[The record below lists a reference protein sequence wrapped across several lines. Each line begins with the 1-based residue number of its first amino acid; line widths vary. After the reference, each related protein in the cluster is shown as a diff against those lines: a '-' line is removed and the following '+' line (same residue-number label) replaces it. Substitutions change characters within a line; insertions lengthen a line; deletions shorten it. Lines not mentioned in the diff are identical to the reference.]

1 MKRKTRIMNQ
11 TAAEGSPELKT
22 GIILESKG
30 DPDKQKFWNFLDHG
44 DTAELQLFGTIQS
57 EEDWW
62 SDDCVTYRN
71 FINELKGLGD
81 KKSINVVIHSIGG
94 DVFAANAIYSALVM
108 NKATITGTIIGICA
122 SAATIV
128 LMACDSRRIAK
139 NAILM
144 THNPSI
150 SLRGSYQADE
160 LLRLAEITN
169 QVKKSIVAA
178 YMERLDKTEDEINQL
193 MDEESWYVGQE
204 AVDAGF
210 CDSVIEPDFQNS
222 ILSKNFMVNGISY
235 NFRNYVEKFVP
246 DNIRK
251 RVQDLSETF
260 QKEAGTFFN
269 TKKTIQKGK
278 VGMDEDEKEMSVI
291 SDTAGLKAAYP
302 QLCAQI
308 TADAVSAERERMKA
322 IDEIAKG
329 IPEAMLM
336 KARYE
341 EPVSAADLAL
351 AQMKAN
357 NAAGQQFLNSM
368 AYEMQNSGAAA
379 VGAEPNTGYDP
390 EEQKKAEN
398 AQKVDGFANKLKADK
413 RRG

>member
-1 MKRKTRIMNQ
+1 MITNQ
-11 TAAEGSPELKT
+11 PTAAGSQKPKT
-22 GIILESKG
+22 G
-30 DPDKQKFWNFLDHG
+30 KFWNFLDNG

-71 FINELKGLGD
+71 FINELNGLGD

-94 DVFAANAIYSALVM
+94 DVFAANAIYSALAM
-108 NKATITGTIIGICA
+108 NKAKITGTIIGICA

-144 THNPSI
+144 AHNPSV
-150 SLRGSYQADE
+150 SLWGSYQADD
-160 LLRLAEITN
+160 LLKLAEVTN

-178 YMERLDKTEDEINQL
+178 YMERLDKTEEEINQL

-210 CDSVIEPDFQNS
+210 CDSVIEADFQNS
-222 ILSKNFMVNGISY
+222 ALSKNFMVDGVPYS
-235 NFRNYVEKFVP
+235 FKNYMEKFVP

-251 RVQDLSETF
+251 RVLDLSKTP
-260 QKEAGTFFN
+260 QKETGAFFDTLKN
-269 TKKTIQKGK
+269 TQKGNEK
-278 VGMDEDEKEMSVI
+278 MDEENKTMPVI
-291 SDTAGLKAAYP
+291 SDAAGLKAAYP

-308 TADAVSAERERMKA
+308 AADAVSAEMERLKA

-329 IPEAMLM
+329 IPEDVLM
-336 KARYE
+336 KARYD
-341 EPVSAADLAL
+341 EPISAADLAL

-368 AYEMQNSGAAA
+368 VQEMQNSGAAA
-379 VGAEPNTGYDP
+379 VGTEPNTGYDTAQ
-390 EEQKKAEN
+390 QKQAES
-398 AQKVDGFANKLKADK
+398 AQKVAGFANKLKADK

>member
-1 MKRKTRIMNQ
+1 MITNQ
-11 TAAEGSPELKT
+11 PTAAGSLEPKT
-22 GIILESKG
+22 G
-30 DPDKQKFWNFLDHG
+30 KFWNFLDNG

-71 FINELKGLGD
+71 FINELNGLGD

-94 DVFAANAIYSALVM
+94 DVFAANAIYSALAM

-144 THNPSI
+144 AYNPSV
-150 SLRGSYQADE
+150 SLWGSYQADD
-160 LLRLAEITN
+160 LLKLAEVTN

-178 YMERLDKTEDEINQL
+178 YMERLDKTEEEINQL

-210 CDSVIEPDFQNS
+210 CDSVIEADFQNS
-222 ILSKNFMVNGISY
+222 ALSKNFMVDGVPYS
-235 NFRNYVEKFVP
+235 FKNYVEKFVP

-251 RVQDLSETF
+251 KVLDLSKTP
-260 QKEAGTFFN
+260 QKETGAFFD
-269 TKKTIQKGK
+269 TPKKPQKGNAK
-278 VGMDEDEKEMSVI
+278 MDEENKTTPVI
-291 SDTAGLKAAYP
+291 SDAAGLKAAYP

-308 TADAVSAERERMKA
+308 AADAVSAERERLKA

-329 IPEAMLM
+329 IPEDVLM
-336 KARYE
+336 KARYD
-341 EPVSAADLAL
+341 EPISAADLAL

-357 NAAGQQFLNSM
+357 NAAGQQFLNNM
-368 AYEMQNSGAAA
+368 VQEMQNSGAAA
-379 VGAEPNTGYDP
+379 VGTEPNTGYDTAQ
-390 EEQKKAEN
+390 QKQAES
-398 AQKVDGFANKLKADK
+398 AQKVAGFANKLKADK

>member
-1 MKRKTRIMNQ
+1 MKITNQ
-11 TAAEGSPELKT
+11 TTAAGSLEPKT
-22 GIILESKG
+22 G
-30 DPDKQKFWNFLDHG
+30 KFWNFLDNG

-71 FINELKGLGD
+71 FINELNGLGD

-94 DVFAANAIYSALVM
+94 DVFAANAIYSALAM

-144 THNPSI
+144 AHNPSV
-150 SLRGSYQADE
+150 SLWGSYQADD
-160 LLRLAEITN
+160 LLKLAEVTN

-178 YMERLDKTEDEINQL
+178 YMERLDKTEEEINQL

-210 CDSVIEPDFQNS
+210 CDSVIEADFQNS
-222 ILSKNFMVNGISY
+222 ALSKNFMVDGVPYS
-235 NFRNYVEKFVP
+235 FKNYVEKFVP

-251 RVQDLSETF
+251 KVLDLSKTP
-260 QKEAGTFFN
+260 QKETGAFFD
-269 TKKTIQKGK
+269 TPKKPQKGNAK
-278 VGMDEDEKEMSVI
+278 MDEENKTTPVI
-291 SDTAGLKAAYP
+291 SDAAGLKAAYP

-308 TADAVSAERERMKA
+308 AADAVSAERERLKA

-329 IPEAMLM
+329 IPEDVLM
-336 KARYE
+336 KARYD
-341 EPVSAADLAL
+341 EPISAADLAL

-357 NAAGQQFLNSM
+357 NAAGQQFLNNM
-368 AYEMQNSGAAA
+368 VQEMQNSGAAA
-379 VGAEPNTGYDP
+379 VGTEPNTGYDTAQ
-390 EEQKKAEN
+390 QKQAES
-398 AQKVDGFANKLKADK
+398 AQKVAGFANKLKADK

>member
-1 MKRKTRIMNQ
+1 MITNQ
-11 TAAEGSPELKT
+11 PTAAGSPEKKT
-22 GIILESKG
+22 A
-30 DPDKQKFWNFLDHG
+30 KFWNFLDNG

-71 FINELKGLGD
+71 FINELNGLGD
-81 KKSINVVIHSIGG
+81 KKSINVMIHSIGG
-94 DVFAANAIYSALVM
+94 DVFAANAIYSALAM
-108 NKATITGTIIGICA
+108 NKAKITGTIIGICA

-144 THNPSI
+144 AHNPSV
-150 SLRGSYQADE
+150 SLWGSYQADD
-160 LLRLAEITN
+160 LLKLAEVTN

-178 YMERLDKTEDEINQL
+178 YMERLDKTEEEINQL

-210 CDSVIEPDFQNS
+210 CDSVIEADFQNS
-222 ILSKNFMVNGISY
+222 ALSKKFMVNGVPYS
-235 NFRNYVEKFVP
+235 FRNYVEKFVP
-246 DNIRK
+246 DNIREK
-251 RVQDLSETF
+251 VLDLSKTP
-260 QKEAGTFFN
+260 QKETGAFFD
-269 TKKTIQKGK
+269 TPKKPQKGNAK
-278 VGMDEDEKEMSVI
+278 MDEENKTTPVI
-291 SDTAGLKAAYP
+291 SDAAGLKAAYP

-308 TADAVSAERERMKA
+308 AADAVSAERERLKA

-329 IPEAMLM
+329 IPEDVLM
-336 KARYE
+336 KARYD
-341 EPVSAADLAL
+341 EPISAADLAL

-357 NAAGQQFLNSM
+357 NAAGQQFLNNM
-368 AYEMQNSGAAA
+368 VQEMQNSGAAA
-379 VGAEPNTGYDP
+379 VGTEPNTGYDTAQ
-390 EEQKKAEN
+390 QKQAES
-398 AQKVDGFANKLKADK
+398 AQKVAGFANKLKADK

>member
-1 MKRKTRIMNQ
+1 MITNQ
-11 TAAEGSPELKT
+11 PTAAGSPEKKT
-22 GIILESKG
+22 A
-30 DPDKQKFWNFLDHG
+30 KFWNFLDNG

-71 FINELKGLGD
+71 FINELNGLGD
-81 KKSINVVIHSIGG
+81 KKSINVMIHSIGG
-94 DVFAANAIYSALVM
+94 GVFAANAIYSALAM
-108 NKATITGTIIGICA
+108 NKAKITGTIIGICA

-144 THNPSI
+144 AHNPSV
-150 SLRGSYQADE
+150 SLWGSYQADD
-160 LLRLAEITN
+160 LLKLAEVTN

-178 YMERLDKTEDEINQL
+178 YMERLDKTEEEINQL

-210 CDSVIEPDFQNS
+210 CDSVIEADFQNS
-222 ILSKNFMVNGISY
+222 ALSKKFMVNGVPYS
-235 NFRNYVEKFVP
+235 FRNYVEKFVP
-246 DNIRK
+246 DNIREK
-251 RVQDLSETF
+251 VLDLSKTP
-260 QKEAGTFFN
+260 QKETGAFFDTPKN
-269 TKKTIQKGK
+269 KQKGNEK
-278 VGMDEDEKEMSVI
+278 MDEENKTTLVI
-291 SDTAGLKAAYP
+291 SDAAGLKAAYP

-308 TADAVSAERERMKA
+308 AADAVSAERERLKA
-322 IDEIAKG
+322 IDEISKG
-329 IPEAMLM
+329 IPEDVLM

-341 EPVSAADLAL
+341 EPISAADLAL

-368 AYEMQNSGAAA
+368 VQEMQNSGAAA
-379 VGAEPNTGYDP
+379 VGTEPNTGYDTAQ
-390 EEQKKAEN
+390 QKQAES
-398 AQKVDGFANKLKADK
+398 AQKVAGFANKLKADK

>member
-1 MKRKTRIMNQ
+1 MNRP
-11 TAAEGSPELKT
+11 AAAGSREPKT
-22 GIILESKG
+22 G
-30 DPDKQKFWNFLDHG
+30 KFWNFLDNG

-71 FINELKGLGD
+71 FINELNGLGD

-94 DVFAANAIYSALVM
+94 DVFAANAIYSALAM
-108 NKATITGTIIGICA
+108 NKAKITGTIIGICA

-144 THNPSI
+144 AHNPSV
-150 SLRGSYQADE
+150 SLWGSYQADD
-160 LLRLAEITN
+160 LLKLAEVAN

-178 YMERLDKTEDEINQL
+178 YMERLDKTEEEINQL

-210 CDSVIEPDFQNS
+210 CDSVIEADFQNS
-222 ILSKNFMVNGISY
+222 ALSKNFMVDGIPYS
-235 NFRNYVEKFVP
+235 FKNYMEKFVP

-251 RVQDLSETF
+251 RVLDLSKTP
-260 QKEAGTFFN
+260 QKETGAFFDTPKN
-269 TKKTIQKGK
+269 TQKGNEK
-278 VGMDEDEKEMSVI
+278 MDEENKTTPAI

-308 TADAVSAERERMKA
+308 AADAVSAERERLKA

-329 IPEAMLM
+329 IPEDVLM
-336 KARYE
+336 KARYD
-341 EPVSAADLAL
+341 EPISAADLAI

-368 AYEMQNSGAAA
+368 AQEMQNSGAAA
-379 VGAEPNTGYDP
+379 VGTEPNTGYDTTQ
-390 EEQKKAEN
+390 QKQAES
-398 AQKVDGFANKLKADK
+398 AQKVAGFASKLKADK

>member
-1 MKRKTRIMNQ
+1 MKRKIMIMNQ
-11 TAAEGSPELKT
+11 VMTAGNQKT
-22 GIILESKG
+22 N
-30 DPDKQKFWNFLDHG
+30 KFWNFMDNG

-62 SDDCVTYRN
+62 SDDCVTYRD
-71 FINELKGLGD
+71 FINELNGLGD

-94 DVFAANAIYSALVM
+94 DVFAANAIYSALAM

-144 THNPSI
+144 AHNPSV
-150 SLRGSYQADE
+150 SLWGSYQADD
-160 LLRLAEITN
+160 LLKLAEVTN

-178 YMERLDKTEDEINQL
+178 YMERLDKTEEEINQL

-210 CDSVIEPDFQNS
+210 CDSVIEADFQSNV
-222 ILSKNFMVNGISY
+222 LANKFVVNGIPYS
-235 NFRNYVEKFVP
+235 FKNYVEKFVP

-251 RVQDLSETF
+251 KVRDLS
-260 QKEAGTFFN
+260 GTFFDISKR
-269 TKKTIQKGK
+269 TQKGNGK
-278 VGMDEDEKEMSVI
+278 MEEENNTMTMI
-291 SDTAGLKAAYP
+291 SDVAGLRASYP
-302 QLCAQI
+302 QLCAKI
-308 TADAVSAERERMKA
+308 ADDAVSAERARLRA

-329 IPEAMLM
+329 IPEDVLM
-336 KARYE
+336 KARYD

-351 AQMKAN
+351 AQMRAN
-357 NAAGQQFLNSM
+357 NAAGQQFLNNMIS
-368 AYEMQNSGAAA
+368 EMQDSGTAA

-390 EEQKKAEN
+390 ESQKRAEN
-398 AQKVDGFANKLKADK
+398 AQKVAGFAAKLKADK

>member
-1 MKRKTRIMNQ
+1 MITNQ
-11 TAAEGSPELKT
+11 PTAAGSPEKKT
-22 GIILESKG
+22 A
-30 DPDKQKFWNFLDHG
+30 KFWNFLDNG

-71 FINELKGLGD
+71 FINELNGLGD
-81 KKSINVVIHSIGG
+81 KKSINVMIHSIGG
-94 DVFAANAIYSALVM
+94 DVFAANAIYSALAM
-108 NKATITGTIIGICA
+108 NKAKITGTIIGICA

-144 THNPSI
+144 AHNPSV
-150 SLRGSYQADE
+150 SLWGSYQADD
-160 LLRLAEITN
+160 LLKLAEVTKKK
-169 QVKKSIVAA
+169 KKSIVAA
-178 YMERLDKTEDEINQL
+178 YMERLDKTEEEINQL

-210 CDSVIEPDFQNS
+210 CDSVIEADFQNS
-222 ILSKNFMVNGISY
+222 ALSKKFMVNGVPYS
-235 NFRNYVEKFVP
+235 FRNYVEKFVP
-246 DNIRK
+246 DNIREK
-251 RVQDLSETF
+251 VLDLSKTP
-260 QKEAGTFFN
+260 QKETGAFFDTPKN
-269 TKKTIQKGK
+269 KQKGNEK
-278 VGMDEDEKEMSVI
+278 MDEENKTTLVI
-291 SDTAGLKAAYP
+291 SDAAGLKAAYP

-308 TADAVSAERERMKA
+308 AADAVSAERERLKA
-322 IDEIAKG
+322 IDEISKG
-329 IPEAMLM
+329 IPEDVLM

-341 EPVSAADLAL
+341 EPISAADLAL

-368 AYEMQNSGAAA
+368 VQEMQNSGAAA
-379 VGAEPNTGYDP
+379 VGTEPNTGYDTAQ
-390 EEQKKAEN
+390 QKQAES
-398 AQKVDGFANKLKADK
+398 AQKVAGFANKLKADK

>member
-1 MKRKTRIMNQ
+1 MITNQ
-11 TAAEGSPELKT
+11 PTAAGSQKPKT
-22 GIILESKG
+22 G
-30 DPDKQKFWNFLDHG
+30 KFWNFLDNG

-71 FINELKGLGD
+71 FINELNGLGD

-94 DVFAANAIYSALVM
+94 DVFAANAIYSALAM
-108 NKATITGTIIGICA
+108 NKAKITGTIIGICA

-144 THNPSI
+144 AHNPSV
-150 SLRGSYQADE
+150 SLWGSYQADD
-160 LLRLAEITN
+160 LLKLAEVTN

-178 YMERLDKTEDEINQL
+178 YMERLDKTEEEINQL

-210 CDSVIEPDFQNS
+210 CDSVIEADFQNS
-222 ILSKNFMVNGISY
+222 ALSKNFMVDGVPYS
-235 NFRNYVEKFVP
+235 FKNYMEKFVP

-251 RVQDLSETF
+251 RVLDLSKTP
-260 QKEAGTFFN
+260 QKETGAFFDTLKN
-269 TKKTIQKGK
+269 TQKGNEK
-278 VGMDEDEKEMSVI
+278 MDEENKTMPVI
-291 SDTAGLKAAYP
+291 SDAAGLKAAYP

-308 TADAVSAERERMKA
+308 AADAVSAERERLKA

-329 IPEAMLM
+329 IPEDVLM
-336 KARYE
+336 KARYD
-341 EPVSAADLAL
+341 EPISAADLAL

-368 AYEMQNSGAAA
+368 VQEMQNSGAAA
-379 VGAEPNTGYDP
+379 VGTEPNTGYDTAQ
-390 EEQKKAEN
+390 QKQAES
-398 AQKVDGFANKLKADK
+398 AQKVAGFANKLKADK

>member
-1 MKRKTRIMNQ
+1 MITNQ
-11 TAAEGSPELKT
+11 PTAAGSQKPKT
-22 GIILESKG
+22 G
-30 DPDKQKFWNFLDHG
+30 KFWNFLDNG

-71 FINELKGLGD
+71 FINELNGLGD

-94 DVFAANAIYSALVM
+94 DVFAANAIYSALAM
-108 NKATITGTIIGICA
+108 NKAKITGTIIGICA

-144 THNPSI
+144 AHNPSV
-150 SLRGSYQADE
+150 SLWGSYQADD
-160 LLRLAEITN
+160 LLKLAEVTN

-178 YMERLDKTEDEINQL
+178 YMERLDKTEEEINQL

-210 CDSVIEPDFQNS
+210 CDSVIEADFQNS
-222 ILSKNFMVNGISY
+222 ALSKNFMVDGVPYS
-235 NFRNYVEKFVP
+235 FKNYMEKFVP

-251 RVQDLSETF
+251 RVLDLSKTP
-260 QKEAGTFFN
+260 QKETGAFFDTLKN
-269 TKKTIQKGK
+269 TQKGNEK
-278 VGMDEDEKEMSVI
+278 MDEENKTMPVI
-291 SDTAGLKAAYP
+291 SDAAGLKAAYP

-308 TADAVSAERERMKA
+308 AADAVSAERERLKA

-329 IPEAMLM
+329 IPEDVLM
-336 KARYE
+336 KARYD
-341 EPVSAADLAL
+341 EPISAADLAL
-351 AQMKAN
+351 VQMKAN

-368 AYEMQNSGAAA
+368 VQEMQNSGAAA
-379 VGAEPNTGYDP
+379 VGTEPNTGYDTAQ
-390 EEQKKAEN
+390 QKQAES
-398 AQKVDGFANKLKADK
+398 AQKVAGFANKLKADK

>member
-1 MKRKTRIMNQ
+1 MITNQ
-11 TAAEGSPELKT
+11 PTAAGSQKPKT
-22 GIILESKG
+22 G
-30 DPDKQKFWNFLDHG
+30 KFWNFLDNG

-71 FINELKGLGD
+71 FINELNGLGD

-94 DVFAANAIYSALVM
+94 DVFAANAIYSALAM
-108 NKATITGTIIGICA
+108 NKAKITGTIIGICA

-144 THNPSI
+144 AHNPSV
-150 SLRGSYQADE
+150 SLWGSYQADD
-160 LLRLAEITN
+160 LLKLAEVTN

-178 YMERLDKTEDEINQL
+178 YMERLDKTEEEINQL

-210 CDSVIEPDFQNS
+210 CDSVIEADFQNS
-222 ILSKNFMVNGISY
+222 ALSKNFMVDGVPYS
-235 NFRNYVEKFVP
+235 FKNYMEKFVP

-251 RVQDLSETF
+251 RVLDLSKTP
-260 QKEAGTFFN
+260 QKETGAFFDTLKN
-269 TKKTIQKGK
+269 TQKGNEK
-278 VGMDEDEKEMSVI
+278 MDEENKTMPVI
-291 SDTAGLKAAYP
+291 SDAAGLKAAYP
-302 QLCAQI
+302 EICAQI
-308 TADAVSAERERMKA
+308 AADAVSAEMERLKA

-329 IPEAMLM
+329 IPEDVLM
-336 KARYE
+336 KARYD
-341 EPVSAADLAL
+341 EPISAADLAL

-368 AYEMQNSGAAA
+368 VQEMQNSGAAA
-379 VGAEPNTGYDP
+379 VGTEPNTGYDTAQ
-390 EEQKKAEN
+390 QKQAES
-398 AQKVDGFANKLKADK
+398 AQKVAGFANKLKADK

>member
-1 MKRKTRIMNQ
+1 MITNQ
-11 TAAEGSPELKT
+11 PTAAGSQKPKT
-22 GIILESKG
+22 G
-30 DPDKQKFWNFLDHG
+30 KFWNFLDNG

-71 FINELKGLGD
+71 FINELNGLGD

-94 DVFAANAIYSALVM
+94 DVFAANAIYSALAM
-108 NKATITGTIIGICA
+108 NKAKITGTIIGICA

-144 THNPSI
+144 AHNPSV
-150 SLRGSYQADE
+150 SLWGSYQADD
-160 LLRLAEITN
+160 LLKLAEVTN

-178 YMERLDKTEDEINQL
+178 YMERLDKTEEEINQL

-210 CDSVIEPDFQNS
+210 CDSVIEADFQNS
-222 ILSKNFMVNGISY
+222 ALSKNFMVDGVPYS
-235 NFRNYVEKFVP
+235 FKNYMEKFVP

-251 RVQDLSETF
+251 RVLDLSKTP
-260 QKEAGTFFN
+260 QKETGAFFDTLKN
-269 TKKTIQKGK
+269 TQKGNEK
-278 VGMDEDEKEMSVI
+278 MDEENKTMPVI

-308 TADAVSAERERMKA
+308 AADAVSAERERLKA

-329 IPEAMLM
+329 IPEDVLM
-336 KARYE
+336 KARYD
-341 EPVSAADLAL
+341 EPISAADLAL

-368 AYEMQNSGAAA
+368 VQEMQNSGAAA
-379 VGAEPNTGYDP
+379 VGTEPNTGYDTAQ
-390 EEQKKAEN
+390 QKQAES
-398 AQKVDGFANKLKADK
+398 AQKVAGFANKLKADK